1 MWADEETKRRRD
13 EETKRRRAAARQRGN
28 SEVVV
33 VTEQWIEE
41 EVQIRVMIDIDGR
54 APDGGIYSHLCARSK
69 RLGPQES
76 HYPRI
81 VWKSSLRFH
90 TMQPTWAEFLAGQPA
105 GGASMASLEAQ
116 LEAQGGRQEVAK
128 IDALLRARGF
138 VPVSQEPIWQQT
150 WVRRVQLS
158 Q

>member
-1 MWADEETKRRRD
+1 MCGKAE
-13 EETKRRRAAARQRGN
+13 AAARGVIVL
-28 SEVVV
+28 E
-33 VTEQWIEE
+33 EQWIEE

-69 RLGPQES
+69 RFGAGQS
-76 HYPRI
+76 RYPRI

-90 TMQPTWAEFLAGQPA
+90 TTQPTWAEFLAGQPA
-105 GGASMASLEAQ
+105 GGAGAASLEAE
-116 LEAQGGRQEVAK
+116 LEAQGGRQEVEK
-128 IDALLRARGF
+128 IEALLRARGF

-150 WVRRVQLS
+150 WARRVQLS